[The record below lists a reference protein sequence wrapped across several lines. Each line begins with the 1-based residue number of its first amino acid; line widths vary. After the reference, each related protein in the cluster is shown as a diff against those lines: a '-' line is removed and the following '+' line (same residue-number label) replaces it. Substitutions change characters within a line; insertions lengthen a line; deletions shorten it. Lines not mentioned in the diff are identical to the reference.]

1 MKTSRRLLRY
11 FVPYWKRILAGIGT
25 TMFVGFCETMFAT
38 GCGILVDGLTTINNS
53 VRNGKGIIADITIG
67 NDRIKTFDIT
77 IDGFDEAIDFILIF
91 GIIVLGLVIIK
102 GFFIYTKEY
111 LMASVSQK
119 VLRTMRNHIYSHVI
133 CLPMRFFD
141 REKTGATMNK
151 ITYDVSNIESCFS
164 SGVSLVQSLVF
175 TVIFVSYMFFL
186 KWELTILAIIMF
198 PLSGYILKVF
208 SVKFRAVNKRITEH
222 LAVVNSYILE
232 SLSSI
237 KIVKSYTKENY
248 EKKRFHDKMNQN
260 YYYSMKAVRLTAFL
274 KPINEI
280 VSLGGMIIIIGFAG
294 YLMIMG
300 KMNMGDLTAFL
311 VLLTMSYK
319 PIKGLGDTPNVI
331 QRALASSDNIFSIL
345 DRQTEFVSEFNGK
358 IQLGKI
364 RGEVSF
370 KNVYFTYN
378 DKDEI
383 LEDLCFFVKAGET
396 IALVG
401 PSGAGKST
409 IINLILKFYLPEKGK
424 ILIDGIDI
432 SEISIKSLRSQIGIV
447 PQETILFSC
456 SVLENIKYGNL
467 DASDD
472 EIFSAA
478 KSANA
483 DLFIKKL
490 PNGYQ
495 TEIGERGAQLS
506 GGQRQRI
513 SIARAILS
521 NPRILL
527 FDEATSSLDSE
538 SEKLVQEATENLMK
552 NRTSFIIAHRL
563 STIQNADKILVV
575 DSGKIVQSGKH
586 HDLIKQEGIYKNLYQ
601 QQFRL
606 YSA

>member
-53 VRNGKGIIADITIG
+53 VRNGMGIIADLTIG
-67 NDRIKTFDIT
+67 NDSIKKFDIT

-345 DRQTEFVSEFNGK
+345 DRQTEFVSEFNGN

-370 KNVYFTYN
+370 KNVYF
-378 DKDEI
+378 
-383 LEDLCFFVKAGET
+383 
-396 IALVG
+396 
-401 PSGAGKST
+401 
-409 IINLILKFYLPEKGK
+409 
-424 ILIDGIDI
+424 
-432 SEISIKSLRSQIGIV
+432 
-447 PQETILFSC
+447 
-456 SVLENIKYGNL
+456 
-467 DASDD
+467 
-472 EIFSAA
+472 
-478 KSANA
+478 
-483 DLFIKKL
+483 
-490 PNGYQ
+490 
-495 TEIGERGAQLS
+495 
-506 GGQRQRI
+506 
-513 SIARAILS
+513 
-521 NPRILL
+521 
-527 FDEATSSLDSE
+527 
-538 SEKLVQEATENLMK
+538 M
-552 NRTSFIIAHRL
+552 
-563 STIQNADKILVV
+563 
-575 DSGKIVQSGKH
+575 
-586 HDLIKQEGIYKNLYQ
+586 
-601 QQFRL
+601 
-606 YSA
+606 